1 MKVLI
6 NLILVIATGGVWG
19 VILLLAWLL
28 RKD

>member
-1 MKVLI
+1 MKFLI

-19 VILLLAWLL
+19 VILLLSWLL